1 MIAEDK
7 VARIAA
13 AFIAECK
20 NDFVGLWALV
30 WEVRRAF
37 PEYDVKQRRETTIRV
52 ARLMLVSGNIMIGD
66 FGGDKRFVAW
76 PIQGVSAADLLEE
89 AWETLEREPDI
100 GDLCW
105 FAPADSVRM
114 ASENVRS

>member
-1 MIAEDK
+1 MIAEHK

-20 NDFVGLWALV
+20 NDFVGLWALA
-30 WEVRRAF
+30 WEIRRAF
-37 PEYDVKQRRETTIRV
+37 PEYDVTQRREATMRV

-66 FGGDKRFVAW
+66 FDRDKRFVAW
-76 PIQGVSAADLLEE
+76 PIQGVSALELLEE
-89 AWETLEREPDI
+89 VWDTLGREPDI

-105 FAPADSVRM
+105 FAPADSVRLV
-114 ASENVRS
+114 SG